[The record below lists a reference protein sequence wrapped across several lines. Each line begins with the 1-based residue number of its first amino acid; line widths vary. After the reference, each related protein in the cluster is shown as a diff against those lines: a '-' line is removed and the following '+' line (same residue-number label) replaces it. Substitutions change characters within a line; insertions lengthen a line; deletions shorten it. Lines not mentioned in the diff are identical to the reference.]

1 MREMQVVTNLCGGLG
16 RQERDIE
23 LAEDVGEEG
32 VAGEVQQPL
41 VLRVIP

>member
-1 MREMQVVTNLCGGLG
+1 MMNYAGNPVVALLG
-16 RQERDIE
+16 RQERDVE